1 MSDLR
6 TRTMPAGWYPDAV
19 QPGQVRYWDGQQ
31 WTEHVAPMAQQPPP
45 LQPQAPAGSQ
55 RPFYRRTWFIAVV
68 GVVFGLIVL
77 GTAGGQEDPKPIT
90 PVAETDDDGEAERVT
105 APAPA
110 DVPVSVPDVVG
121 LDEQQARS
129 ELEGAGLDVSVQEV
143 EGRKEGEV
151 LAQMPRPATAADEG
165 TTVTLRVASGVVSV
179 KIPDVTGMKLAAGR
193 ERLRA
198 KGFDVDVSKKPDNS
212 VPVGEIMKQSPT
224 GQVEEG
230 ATISLIVAEL
240 KLTFGQEN
248 ALGTAADY
256 LSYTAFSRE
265 GLIEQLEFEG
275 YSTKDAT
282 FAVDHLNVN
291 WNEQAV
297 KAAKDYL
304 SYSSFSR
311 QGLIE
316 QLEFEGYTT
325 EQATYGVN
333 KAT

>member
-19 QPGQVRYWDGQQ
+19 QPGQQRYWDGQQ
-31 WTEHVAPMAQQPPP
+31 WTEHVAPMVQQPPP
-45 LQPQAPAGSQ
+45 MPPQASAGSK
-55 RPFYRRTWFIAVV
+55 RPFYRRTWFIAVA
-68 GVVFGLIVL
+68 VVFGLIVL
-77 GTAGGQEDPKPIT
+77 GTAGGEDDPKPVT
-90 PVAETDDDGEAERVT
+90 PVAETDDDGEAEPVT
-105 APAPA
+105 AAAPA
-110 DVPVSVPDVVG
+110 VVSVSVPDVVG

-129 ELEGAGLDVSVQEV
+129 ELEDAGLAVSVQEV
-143 EGRKEGEV
+143 EGREEGEV
-151 LAQMPRPATAADEG
+151 LAQMPRAGTEADEG
-165 TTVTLRVASGVVSV
+165 TRVELRVATGVVSLKV
-179 KIPDVTGMKLAAGR
+179 PDVTGMKLADGR

-198 KGFDVDVSKKPDNS
+198 KGFNVNVSKKADNS
-212 VPVGEIMKQSPT
+212 VPVGEIMEQSPT
-224 GQVEEG
+224 GQAEEG
-230 ATISLIVAEL
+230 ATISLSVAEP

-282 FAVDHLNVN
+282 FAVDYLNVN

-325 EQATYGVN
+325 EQATYGVD